1 MESSEGLDKL
11 FFEFA
16 SESRL
21 GILRELRG
29 KELKMQEL
37 ARKLDLT
44 DTETC
49 RQLQRLSEARLVQKK
64 PDGSYRLTG
73 YAKTVL
79 ETLSPLGLISKHKEY
94 FLDHDTSLLP
104 CEFRARLG
112 ELLGAKLTTST
123 IETMNEVTEMFTGAQ
138 KKIDASVLGF
148 KLLLD
153 ITMKRLRE
161 GVKVRWLVQESFLNE
176 ARTML
181 LSEEKRPEIRWTP
194 RILGNV
200 NVTDKAA
207 MLTIRRNDGTMSYN
221 SFFGEDASFLKW
233 SEDLFMHEWAKAK
246 PWYP

>member
-1 MESSEGLDKL
+1 
-11 FFEFA
+11 
-16 SESRL
+16 
-21 GILRELRG
+21 
-29 KELKMQEL
+29 
-37 ARKLDLT
+37 
-44 DTETC
+44 
-49 RQLQRLSEARLVQKK
+49 
-64 PDGSYRLTG
+64 
-73 YAKTVL
+73 
-79 ETLSPLGLISKHKEY
+79 
-94 FLDHDTSLLP
+94 
-104 CEFRARLG
+104 
-112 ELLGAKLTTST
+112 
-123 IETMNEVTEMFTGAQ
+123 MNEVTEMFTGAQ